1 MIIRQEDRIA
11 FFVSLFVG
19 AVLGGV
25 LGEVFKRY
33 IPLLAGGVKVGFK
46 PVTLDLYILM
56 LTFGFNFKITVAAII
71 GMLLAFILIIKK

>member
-1 MIIRQEDRIA
+1 MIIRQEDRIT
-11 FFVSLFVG
+11 FFIALFVG

-46 PVTLDLYILM
+46 PVTLDLYIFV
-56 LTFGFNFKITVAAII
+56 LTFGFDFKITVAAII
-71 GMLLAFILIIKK
+71 GLLLAFILVIKK